1 MLVVMYLCVRS
12 INFVAFYAF
21 SAAFWNCSD
30 SVVFWNCSDSVV
42 FWNCSDSVV
51 FWNCSDSMVFLFFY
65 YIPSLSNFQICGE
78 VLLIFCPWL
87 RYSVSSIFLVVVLF
101 Q

>member
-30 SVVFWNCSDSVV
+30 SVVFWNCSDSV
-42 FWNCSDSVV
+42 
-51 FWNCSDSMVFLFFY
+51 VFLFFY

>member
-51 FWNCSDSMVFLFFY
+51 FLFFY
-65 YIPSLSNFQICGE
+65 YIPSLSNFQSCGE